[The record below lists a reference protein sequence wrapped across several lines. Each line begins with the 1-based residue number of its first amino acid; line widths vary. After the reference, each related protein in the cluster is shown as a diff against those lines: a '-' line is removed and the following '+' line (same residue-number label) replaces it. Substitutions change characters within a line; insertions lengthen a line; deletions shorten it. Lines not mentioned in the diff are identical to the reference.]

1 MKMISKLFF
10 LSLFLY
16 TFTTNINA
24 QKIDFKWEKDSI
36 NGELIE
42 KIAMSVP
49 FTIENKTYR
58 FQFDLGA
65 NITLIYDKCF
75 ENTEFIKNK
84 KIDYSSEAAGHT
96 VFAIDQQNFNIGK
109 LKIRNYKLHGLLNFD
124 QGEVCGVVGADLF
137 QNKYLIID
145 FPNNKAYVNEK
156 LNNKIAKKIDFVD
169 IKITNNKPV
178 IPITIDNKIYH
189 FQYDNGA
196 SIFPIVTYRKNFQ
209 HLIDS
214 SKIIKN
220 FNIKNFNNPLIVKA
234 IETDKEINI
243 GNSSFNTKEFW
254 FTEEDIFSFQQHGI
268 DGIIG
273 NVFFLDKTIVID
285 FKNKQFGIV
294 KSGS

>member
-1 MKMISKLFF
+1 MKLKL
-10 LSLFLY
+10 LFLY
-16 TFTTNINA
+16 IFLNIFSTNIQA

-36 NGELIE
+36 NGKLID

-65 NITLIYDKCF
+65 NITMIYDKCF
-75 ENTEFIKNK
+75 EKTEFIKSK
-84 KIDYSSEAAGHT
+84 KIDYSSEAAGNT
-96 VFAIDQQNFNIGK
+96 IFTIDNQKFNVGK
-109 LKIRNYKLHGLLNFD
+109 LKIQNYKLYGLLNFD

-145 FPNNKAYVNEK
+145 FPSNKAFVSEK
-156 LNNKIAKKIDFVD
+156 LKNKIAKKIDFID
-169 IKITNNKPV
+169 MKIINNKPV
-178 IPITIDNKIYH
+178 IPITIDNKVYH

-196 SIFPIVTYRKNFQ
+196 SIFPIVTYKKNFQ
-209 HLIDS
+209 KLIDH
-214 SKIIKN
+214 SKIIEN

-234 IETDKEINI
+234 IETDMKI
-243 GNSSFNTKEFW
+243 GMGKSTFTTEEFW
-254 FTEEDIFSFQQHGI
+254 FTDEDTFSFEEQGI

-285 FKNKQFGIV
+285 FKNKKFGIIKNV
-294 KSGS
+294 I